1 MLKLLRKN
9 KDIGEPKKWFFMA
22 IRLIWSSF
30 GDKELDKLAQKI
42 KGFTEGVI
50 EHFGSEN
57 WDAAKIQNFVG

>member
-9 KDIGEPKKWFFMA
+9 KNIGESKKWFFTA

-42 KGFTEGVI
+42 KGFTKGVI

-57 WDAAKIQNFVG
+57 WDASRIQSFVE